1 MRRAMDMIHHVVTDG
16 TQLDDASP
24 TMTANGDSGISLA
37 QHQPT
42 AARASKDFDV
52 STTGVLPTLTES
64 DAKRQNH
71 R

>member
-1 MRRAMDMIHHVVTDG
+1 MDMIHHVVTDG
-16 TQLDDASP
+16 TQLDDTSP

-52 STTGVLPTLTES
+52 RDNDPEIAFDGELSS
-64 DAKRQNH
+64 
-71 R
+71 